1 MAEQTL
7 KVVLFSGGSGTK
19 TITEHFSRHP
29 QISLT
34 ILINCYDDGHST
46 GRLRGFIPGMLGP
59 SDVRKNIN
67 NLMPRTDRCHKALR
81 TLSDRRLPVGA
92 PFEASAQLVESFGQL
107 DASALPPEFR
117 ADFEQLTLLQATGLA
132 RYCRAF
138 HCYLMEQAAMGNR
151 FNFTDCALGNII
163 FAGSF
168 LEQGRDFNRTV
179 DDLCVFYEAGSR
191 LLNIT
196 LGENLFLV
204 AEREDGSVLRSEADI
219 VSQSVMSKISR
230 IALIDDQTYRNC
242 VEHAVN
248 VSNDDLRAIIA
259 RNECSPAL
267 NPRAQQALEEADVI
281 IYGPGTQHSSLL
293 PSYLTE
299 GVAAAI
305 RKNTS
310 ADKIFI
316 ANIHRDADIQA
327 DDIND
332 LADKFMDALRR
343 SGMKDMQWRDAVTHF
358 FVQRNFSAGKQDG
371 AQASPYVPFNDKTFR
386 YPIDTVRVRDW
397 ESGEGKH
404 HGGYVFDEL
413 QQIVQSRIQISM
425 RPLRHLVSIVLP
437 ALDEER
443 TIEEVLMHVNALDFG
458 QSGLSKE
465 VILVDGGSR
474 DRTLEIARSIRGV
487 KIFELPAGSHGRGAA
502 LRYGVSQ
509 ARGNVIVFFPT
520 DNEYR
525 ASDIYGMVS
534 HIINNQF
541 EAVFGTRS
549 VKCTNLDAHLRS
561 IYGKSYGLFLLS
573 KYGGILISTLTLF
586 LYNRYVTDSLTGLKA
601 FDGALLRSLDLKSD
615 GVDLDTEI
623 VAKLSRLRKYIL
635 EIPVHFIPRT
645 RAEGKKTGVG
655 DGLLAMQSLIR
666 YRFYSR

>member
-1 MAEQTL
+1 
-7 KVVLFSGGSGTK
+7 
-19 TITEHFSRHP
+19 
-29 QISLT
+29 
-34 ILINCYDDGHST
+34 
-46 GRLRGFIPGMLGP
+46 
-59 SDVRKNIN
+59 
-67 NLMPRTDRCHKALR
+67 MPRADRCHKALR
-81 TLSDRRLPVGA
+81 SLSDRRLPVGA
-92 PFEASAQLVESFGQL
+92 PFEASAELIECLGRL
-107 DASALPPEFR
+107 DAAALPSEFR
-117 ADFEQLTLLQATGLA
+117 NDFEQLTLLQATGFA

-138 HCYLMEQAAMGNR
+138 HSYLMQQASSGIR
-151 FNFTDCALGNII
+151 FDFTDCAIGNIV

-179 DDLCVFYEAGSR
+179 EDLCAFYEAGSK
-191 LLNIT
+191 LFNIT

-204 AEREDGSVLRSEADI
+204 AEREDGSILRSEADI
-219 VSQSVMSKISR
+219 VSQSVMTKISR

-248 VSNDDLRAIIA
+248 VPISDLRSFIA
-259 RNECSPAL
+259 GGECSPQL
-267 NPRAQQALEEADVI
+267 NPCARQALEKADVI

-293 PSYLTE
+293 PSYLTR
-299 GVAAAI
+299 GLAAAI
-305 RKNTS
+305 TGNKS

-327 DDIND
+327 DDAND

-343 SGMKDMQWRDAVTHF
+343 SGMKDMEWRDAVTHF
-358 FVQRNFSAGKQDG
+358 FVQRNFAPGKQDG
-371 AQASPYVPFNDKTFR
+371 AESSPYVPFNDKTFR

-425 RPLRHLVSIVLP
+425 QPLRHLVSIVLP
-437 ALDEER
+437 TLDEER

-458 QSGLSKE
+458 QTGLSKE

-487 KIFELPAGSHGRGAA
+487 KVFELPAGSHGRGAA
-502 LRYGVSQ
+502 LRHGIAQ

-520 DNEYR
+520 DNEYL
-525 ASDIYGMVS
+525 ASDIYSMVS
-534 HIINNQF
+534 PIVNNQF
-541 EAVFGTRS
+541 EAVFGTRN

-601 FDGALLRSLDLKSD
+601 FDGALLRSLGLKSD

-635 EIPVHFIPRT
+635 EIPVNFSPRT

-655 DGLLAMQSLIR
+655 DGLRAMQSLFR
-666 YRFYSR
+666 YRF